1 MGSSQTE
8 AENHIFLQNR
18 SGIRVRATDLRN
30 FAAELRRKLK
40 LKGAVAV
47 LICNDREIRAM
58 NKAFRGKDKATDVL
72 SFPSE
77 IRGHAGDLAISAET
91 ASRNARGL
99 KLSLNDEM
107 KILVLHGMLHLAGFD
122 HETDRGEMANL
133 EAVIRRRFGL
143 PDGLIERAYAPVKAR
158 TKR

>member
-8 AENHIFLQNR
+8 AENHIFFQNR

-30 FAAELRRKLK
+30 FAGELRGRLK

-47 LICNDREIRAM
+47 LICTDREIRAM

-91 ASRNARGL
+91 ANRNARAL

-143 PDGLIERAYAPVKAR
+143 PDGLIERSHAPAKAR